1 MRGKPVNRWPNSPA
15 IQAMAMVKGHARL
28 VRTVGRSGMQ
38 SPRKGEANGFVNT
51 TSRRRAHDWVR
62 QGGAACLDIN
72 ICSAGVRAR
81 TNRRDTGRKRALSL
95 VTLLARMAGLCPAGL
110 PSGPSAADPLTR
122 QPRVDV
128 FPNMSAQP
136 HIQPQARPPI
146 RLTAQ
151 LLTCVI
157 FCILA
162 ALIIFVAQDDPLSV
176 LSGPMG
182 IGQQLLFGLGLSALA
197 AVGSYVSFRLTA
209 QSEATH
215 KTIAAYSRLDLSGL
229 NPVWV
234 SLAAGIG
241 EELLFRAALQPL
253 LGVWITSIVFLLTH
267 TPVYQFR
274 KLDRA
279 TLVQA
284 AGVFVVSVALGFIY
298 QYVGLL
304 AAVLVHVAVDVVGLY
319 VVRNAL
325 RAKG

>member
-1 MRGKPVNRWPNSPA
+1 MSV
-15 IQAMAMVKGHARL
+15 
-28 VRTVGRSGMQ
+28 
-38 SPRKGEANGFVNT
+38 
-51 TSRRRAHDWVR
+51 
-62 QGGAACLDIN
+62 
-72 ICSAGVRAR
+72 
-81 TNRRDTGRKRALSL
+81 
-95 VTLLARMAGLCPAGL
+95 
-110 PSGPSAADPLTR
+110 
-122 QPRVDV
+122 QPQT
-128 FPNMSAQP
+128 QP
-136 HIQPQARPPI
+136 HARPPI

-151 LLTCVI
+151 LLTCVS

-162 ALIIFVAQDDPLSV
+162 ALIIFVAQDDPASV
-176 LSGPMG
+176 LAGPMG
-182 IGQQLLFGLGLSALA
+182 LTSQVLYGVALSALA

-209 QSEATH
+209 KSEATH

-234 SLAAGIG
+234 SLAAAVG

-253 LGVWITSIVFLLTH
+253 LGVWITSIIFLLTH

-284 AGVFVVSVALGFIY
+284 AGVFGASVALGFIY

-304 AAVLVHVAVDVVGLY
+304 AAVLVHLAIDVVGLY

-325 RAKG
+325 RARG